1 MGKTI
6 AEKILE
12 SHLIDDAVRVEP
24 GAVVRARVDIVLIND
39 VNSTLAFRHFENMGG
54 GAVAAPDKVVLVC
67 DHFAPA
73 PHASGA
79 RLAKDMRRFAAEKG
93 IRHFFDAGKGGI
105 EHTLLPEQG
114 LIGPG
119 DLITGG
125 DSHTGTAG
133 AFSTFATGMSWA
145 GLAGI
150 MMLDET
156 WFRVPES
163 MRIVLAGDKP
173 KFVTGKDIILKV
185 LQDFGGVAGGL
196 YKSMEFAGPALGQ
209 FNMDERMAICNMVVE
224 AGAKAGI
231 VEPDEQTEQWA
242 KAHCKRPYTV
252 VLPDEDAQY
261 ESRHRIDVG
270 ALQPL
275 VAKPYSPENVVP
287 VGEIRGQRVDQVYM
301 GNCANGTITDLRQI
315 ASILKGRKIAAGT
328 RAIIVPAT
336 QKIYKQA
343 MAEGLCEIFVDAGA
357 AVTTPTCGACFGAHN
372 GALDDGE
379 VAVATINRNFRGRG
393 GHPGAQVFL
402 ANSFVAAASAVA
414 GEVIDPATL

>member
-1 MGKTI
+1 MGYTI
-6 AEKILE
+6 AQKILAAHAIE
-12 SHLIDDAVRVEP
+12 DGATVAP
-24 GAVVRARVDIVLIND
+24 GDIVRARCDIVLIND

-93 IRHFFDAGKGGI
+93 IVHFFDAGKGGI

-119 DLITGG
+119 DLIAGG

-163 MRIVLAGDKP
+163 MRIVLSGKKP

-185 LQDFGGVAGGL
+185 LQDLGVAGGL
-196 YKSMEFAGPALGQ
+196 YKSMEFAGPAAAQ
-209 FNMDERMAICNMVVE
+209 FNMDERMAVCNMVVE
-224 AGAKAGI
+224 AGAKSGI
-231 VEPDEQTEQWA
+231 FEPDEQTESWA
-242 KAHCKRPYTV
+242 RETCKRPYTMMM
-252 VLPDEDAQY
+252 PDADAHY
-261 ESRHRIDVG
+261 ESRYDIDVS
-270 ALQPL
+270 ALRPL
-275 VAKPYSPENVVP
+275 VAKPYSPENVVD
-287 VGEIRGQRVDQVYM
+287 VDEVKGVHVDQVYM

-315 ASILKGRKIAAGT
+315 ASILKGRKIAKGT
-328 RAIIVPAT
+328 RAIVVPAT

-343 MAEGLCEIFVDAGA
+343 MAEGLCDIFIDAGA
-357 AVTTPTCGACFGAHN
+357 SVSTPTCGACFGAHN

-379 VAVATINRNFRGRG
+379 VAVATINRNFRGRA
-393 GHPGAQVFL
+393 GHAGAQVFL

-414 GEVIDPATL
+414 GEVIDPAKL

>member
-12 SHLIDDAVRVEP
+12 AHLLDDKMRVEP
-24 GAVVRARVDIVLIND
+24 GAIIRASVDVVLIND
-39 VNSTLAFRHFENMGG
+39 VNSTLAFRHFANMGG
-54 GAVAAPDKVVLVC
+54 GPVAAPDKVVLVC

-73 PHASGA
+73 PHSSGA
-79 RLAKDMRRFAAEKG
+79 RLAKDMRHFAATKG
-93 IRHFFDAGKGGI
+93 LKHFFDVGKGGI

-119 DLITGG
+119 DLIVGG

-133 AFSTFATGMSWA
+133 AFSLFATGMSWA

-163 MRIVLAGDKP
+163 MHIALFGEKP
-173 KFVTGKDIILKV
+173 KFVTGKDVILKV
-185 LQDFGGVAGGL
+185 LQDIGVAGGL
-196 YKSMEFAGPALGQ
+196 YMSMEFAGPGLRQ

-224 AGAKAGI
+224 AGAKVGI
-231 VEPDEQTEQWA
+231 VEPDAQTNEWA
-242 KAHCKRPYTV
+242 ITHCKRPYT
-252 VLPDEDAQY
+252 LIMPDADAQY
-261 ESRHRIDVG
+261 QLRHKIDLN
-270 ALQPL
+270 AMRPL
-275 VAKPYSPENVVP
+275 VAKPYSPENVVA
-287 VGEIRGQRVDQVYM
+287 VDEIKGVRVDQVYM

-315 ASILKGRKIAAGT
+315 ASILKGRKVAKGT
-328 RAIIVPAT
+328 RAIVVPAT
-336 QKIYKQA
+336 QEIYKQA
-343 MAEGLCEIFVDAGA
+343 MSEGLCEIFVDAGV

-379 VAVATINRNFRGRG
+379 VAVATINRNFKGRA

-402 ANSFVAAASAVA
+402 ANSYVAAAAAVA

>member
-1 MGKTI
+1 MGQTI

-12 SHLIDDAVRVEP
+12 AHVVHDTARLEP
-24 GAVVRARVDIVLIND
+24 GAIVRARVDVVLIND
-39 VNSTLAFRHFENMGG
+39 VNSTLTFRHFENMGG

-79 RLAKDMRRFAAEKG
+79 RLAKDLRRFAAAQG
-93 IRHFFDAGKGGI
+93 IKHFFDAGKGGI

-119 DLITGG
+119 DLVVGG
-125 DSHTGTAG
+125 DSHTCTAG
-133 AFSTFATGMSWA
+133 AFGAFAAGMSWA
-145 GLAGI
+145 GLAAI

-163 MRIVLAGDKP
+163 IRIVLSGDKP

-185 LQDFGGVAGGL
+185 LQNLGVAGGL
-196 YKSMEFAGPALGQ
+196 YKSLEFSGPALAQ
-209 FNMDERMAICNMVVE
+209 FNMDERMGMCNMAVE

-231 VEPDEQTEQWA
+231 VEPDGQTEQWA
-242 KAHCKRPYTV
+242 KTHCKRPFNLV
-252 VLPDEDAQY
+252 RPDADAQY
-261 ESRHRIDVG
+261 ESRQEINVSIMR
-270 ALQPL
+270 PL
-275 VAKPYSPENVVP
+275 VAKPYSPGNVVA
-287 VGEIRGQRVDQVYM
+287 VDGVKSVRVDQVYM

-315 ASILKGRKIAAGT
+315 ASILKGRKVAKGT

-336 QKIYKQA
+336 QEIYRQA
-343 MAEGLCEIFVDAGA
+343 MAEGLCEIFIEAGA

-372 GALDDGE
+372 GVLDDGE
-379 VAVATINRNFRGRG
+379 VAVATINRNFKGRG

-402 ANSFVAAASAVA
+402 ANSFVAAAAAVA
-414 GEVIDPATL
+414 GEVVDPASL

>member
-6 AEKILE
+6 AQKILE
-12 SHLIDDAVRVEP
+12 SHLVERGACVEP
-24 GAVVRARVDIVLIND
+24 GMVVRACVDTVLIND

-54 GAVAAPDKVVLVC
+54 GPVAAPDKVVLVC

-79 RLAKDMRRFAAEKG
+79 RLAKGMRRFAAEKG
-93 IRHFFDAGKGGI
+93 VEHFFDAGKGGI
-105 EHTLLPEQG
+105 EHALLPEQG

-119 DLITGG
+119 DLVVGG

-133 AFSTFATGMSWA
+133 AFGAFATGMSWA

-163 MRIVLAGDKP
+163 MRILLAGDKP
-173 KFVTGKDIILKV
+173 RFVTGKDIILKL
-185 LQDFGGVAGGL
+185 LQDLGVAGAL
-196 YKSMEFAGPALGQ
+196 YKSMEFAGPALEHL
-209 FNMDERMAICNMVVE
+209 NMDERMAICNMVVE

-231 VEPDEQTEQWA
+231 VEPDRQTEEWA
-242 KAHCKRPYTV
+242 KASCKRPYTM
-252 VLPDEDAQY
+252 VLADADARY
-261 ESRHRIDVG
+261 ESRHEVDLGSLR
-270 ALQPL
+270 PL
-275 VAKPYSPENVVP
+275 VAKPYSPDNVVA
-287 VGEIRGQRVDQVYM
+287 VDEVSGAHVDQVYM

-315 ASILKGRKIAAGT
+315 ASILKGRKIAKGT
-328 RAIIVPAT
+328 RAIIVPGT
-336 QKIYKQA
+336 QKIYRQA
-343 MAEGLCEIFVDAGA
+343 MAEGLCDIFVDAGA

-379 VAVATINRNFRGRG
+379 VAVATINRNFKGRG
-393 GHPGAQVFL
+393 GHAGAQVFL
-402 ANSFVAAASAVA
+402 ANSYVAAAAAVV
-414 GEVIDPATL
+414 GEIIDPAKL

>member
-12 SHLIDDAVRVEP
+12 AHALDDSARVEP
-24 GAVVRARVDIVLIND
+24 GEIARARVDVVLIND

-93 IRHFFDAGKGGI
+93 IKHFFDAGKGGI

-119 DLITGG
+119 DLVVGG
-125 DSHTGTAG
+125 DSHTGTTG
-133 AFSTFATGMSWA
+133 AFSAFATGMSWA
-145 GLAGI
+145 GLAAI

-163 MRIVLAGDKP
+163 MRFVLSGDKP

-185 LQDFGGVAGGL
+185 LQDVGVAGGL
-196 YKSMEFAGPALGQ
+196 YKSMEFAGPALSQ
-209 FNMDERMAICNMVVE
+209 FNMDERMGICNMVVE
-224 AGAKAGI
+224 AGAKVGI
-231 VEPDEQTEQWA
+231 VEPDAQTERWA
-242 KAHCKRPYTV
+242 ETHCRRPFTLV
-252 VLPDEDAQY
+252 RPDADAQY
-261 ESRHRIDVG
+261 ESRHEINVSDLR
-270 ALQPL
+270 PL
-275 VAKPYSPENVVP
+275 VAKPYSPGNVVA
-287 VGEIRGQRVDQVYM
+287 VDDVKGVRVDQVYM

-315 ASILKGRKIAAGT
+315 ASIFKGRKVAKGT

-336 QKIYKQA
+336 QEIYKQA
-343 MAEGLCEIFVDAGA
+343 IAEGLCEIFVEAGA

-372 GALDDGE
+372 GVLDDGE
-379 VAVATINRNFRGRG
+379 VAVATINRNFKGRG

-402 ANSFVAAASAVA
+402 ANSFVAAAAAVA
-414 GEVIDPATL
+414 GEVVDPADL